1 MEYAQIEA
9 LRERHPAWRMLRATH
24 APLLLAV
31 LGRFFV
37 EEGRGASSEGE
48 LVAALDDQL
57 YAINAQDP
65 QNPRFL
71 RTAAEYLADW
81 AGPEAGFLRRFYP
94 LGADEIHYDAT
105 PALEKAYA
113 WVQGLS
119 DQAFVGTESRLQTA
133 VDLLR
138 QIAQGTESDPA
149 KRLDQ
154 LERRK

>member
-1 MEYAQIEA
+1 M
-9 LRERHPAWRMLRATH
+9 
-24 APLLLAV
+24 
-31 LGRFFV
+31 
-37 EEGRGASSEGE
+37 
-48 LVAALDDQL
+48 AALDDQL
-57 YAINAQDP
+57 YAINSQDLE
-65 QNPRFL
+65 NPRFL

-119 DQAFVGTESRLQTA
+119 ETSFVGTESRLQTA

-138 QIAQGTESDPA
+138 QINQGTESDPA

-154 LERRK
+154 IE

>member
-1 MEYAQIEA
+1 MDYAQIEA

-24 APLLLAV
+24 APLLLTV

-65 QNPRFL
+65 ENPRFL

-94 LGADEIHYDAT
+94 LGVWDAFR
-105 PALEKAYA
+105 KAR
-113 WVQGLS
+113 
-119 DQAFVGTESRLQTA
+119 F
-133 VDLLR
+133 
-138 QIAQGTESDPA
+138 
-149 KRLDQ
+149 
-154 LERRK
+154 